1 MMSYEEICEYTPCF
15 IVDKALLS
23 HNLKTFKRAMKQYWN
38 RHIFGYS
45 VKTNSLPYI
54 LTQIKKFGCYAEVVS
69 DTEYQLA
76 ITIGFQPE
84 QIIFNGPIKGRDQFF
99 EALKHKS
106 IINIDSTR
114 EIDWLCE
121 ADAMGLYAEVGLR
134 VSFNLAAV
142 CPEEDTE
149 DHYSNRFG
157 FNVENGRFEDALT
170 KLHSLPHISVI
181 GLHMHTNSKARS
193 LNVFRELAKKSC
205 ELAVQHHMQLKYVD
219 IGGSF
224 FVGRNDDDAY
234 DHYIRTIAEQ
244 LRTTFS
250 PEETALIIE
259 PGAAVISTPIQY
271 LTKVIDVKDTY
282 KERFVITD
290 GGRLHVDPFLRKTH
304 LDYELK
310 TTSVGAYARQ
320 VICGFSCMDSDRIM
334 TLSDAPALQTGDY
347 IIYNVVGSYTMCFNS
362 LFIDYLP
369 SVFVKADGQYKQV
382 REKWGVN
389 EYLQKNLYES

>member
-1 MMSYEEICEYTPCF
+1 MMSYEELCECTPCF
-15 IVDKALLS
+15 IVDEAVLS
-23 HNLKTFKRAMKQYWN
+23 HNLATFEGAMKKYWD

-54 LTQIKKFGCYAEVVS
+54 LIQVKKHGCYAEVVS
-69 DTEYQLA
+69 DTEYRLA
-76 ITIGFQPE
+76 IEMGFEPAR
-84 QIIFNGPIKGRDQFF
+84 IIFNGPIKGREQFLD
-99 EALKHKS
+99 ALQHKS

-121 ADAMGLYAEVGLR
+121 ADAMGIKAEVGLR

-142 CPEEDTE
+142 CPEEETQ

-157 FNVENGRFEDALT
+157 FNVENGHFETVLNRLRT
-170 KLHSLPHISVI
+170 LQHISIV

-193 LNVFRELAKKSC
+193 LNVFKELSKKAC
-205 ELAVQHHMQLKYVD
+205 ELATLHQMQLKYVD

-224 FVGRNDDDAY
+224 FVGKNDDAAY
-234 DHYIRTIAEQ
+234 EHYIQTIAAQ
-244 LRTTFS
+244 LKTTFS
-250 PEETALIIE
+250 PEETTLIIE
-259 PGAAVISTPIQY
+259 PGAAVISTPIKY

-290 GGRLHVDPFLRKTH
+290 GGRLHIDPFLRKTR
-304 LDYELK
+304 LDYELM
-310 TTSVGAYARQ
+310 TDSDAHYERQ

-334 TLSDAPALQTGDY
+334 TLADAPALKTDDY
-347 IIYNVVGSYTMCFNS
+347 ILYDVVGSYTMCFNS

-369 SVFVKADGQYKQV
+369 PVFVKIKDQYKQV
-382 REKWGVN
+382 REKWGVA
-389 EYLQKNLYES
+389 EFLQKNLYE